1 MFFLHL
7 YFQNLLVARG
17 SNNYHLLDSTEVFRD
32 GEWTVVAP
40 LPLALEGVRGV
51 TLDNTVFMTGLCV
64 PTVHY
69 DSGAHYQ
76 LAGGTDSSKE
86 KHAEVWRYDPASGAW
101 TAVIYMREVRSF
113 HGVTRVNYTDFCEI
127 N

>member
-1 MFFLHL
+1 M
-7 YFQNLLVARG
+7 
-17 SNNYHLLDSTEVFRD
+17 LDSTEVFRD

-51 TLDNTVFMTGLCV
+51 TLDNTVFMTGV
-64 PTVHY
+64 
-69 DSGAHYQ
+69 SAHLFIIIQVTHDY
-76 LAGGTDSSKE
+76 LAGGSDSSKE
-86 KHAEVWRYDPASGAW
+86 RHAEVWRYDPASGAW

-113 HGVTRVNYTDFCEI
+113 HGVTRVNYADYCEI